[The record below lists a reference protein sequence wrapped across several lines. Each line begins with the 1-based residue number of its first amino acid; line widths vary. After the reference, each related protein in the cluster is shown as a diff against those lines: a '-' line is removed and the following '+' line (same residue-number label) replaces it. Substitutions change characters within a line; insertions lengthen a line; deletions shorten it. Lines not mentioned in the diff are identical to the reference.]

1 MKVLHSGWVPAVIL
15 LLGSALSFGIS
26 QQRVME
32 LEAPLAEALPEGFV
46 GLESRDLEISDSEAQ
61 VAGFTDYAL
70 RVYENDILDENGE
83 PTRWASVY
91 LGFYDSQTQGRT
103 IHSPRNCL
111 PGSGWEALESTTSRL
126 PIDGGVPVNQ
136 YLLQNGDLRAL
147 VLYWYQGRGRVAHD
161 EYMVKWDLFRD
172 AALHQ
177 RTDEALARIV
187 VPIDGDPDE
196 ALEFATSIALQ
207 VIPGLNSVLPD

>member
-1 MKVLHSGWVPAVIL
+1 MKVLHSGWMPAVIL

-32 LEAPLAEALPEGFV
+32 LEAPLTEALPEDLP

-70 RVYENDILDENGE
+70 RVYENDTLDENGE
-83 PTRWASVY
+83 PTQWASVY

-136 YLLQNGDLRAL
+136 YLLQNGDVRAL

-196 ALEFATSIALQ
+196 ALEFATSIALE
-207 VIPGLNSVLPD
+207 VIPGLNRVLPD